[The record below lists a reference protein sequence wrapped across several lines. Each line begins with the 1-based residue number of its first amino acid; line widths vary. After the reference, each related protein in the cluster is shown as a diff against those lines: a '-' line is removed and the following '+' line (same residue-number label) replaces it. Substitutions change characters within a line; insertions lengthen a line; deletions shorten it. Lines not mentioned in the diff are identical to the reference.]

1 MPSNIILECSQFQ
14 SGSASNA
21 EFVSTFKENVILE
34 ENDVFQM
41 QQAMINTQ
49 TVSSG
54 SILIEQ
60 DIDVSITVGFYE
72 CALGSFRFG
81 STSDGTTIRGNY
93 NLPLPYGQIPQGT
106 EPSKKNNHEIFPN
119 TGFSDVQLHYN
130 SLFNMPID
138 SDLIPPYH
146 EPENFLHRPAGHFIL
161 RERAHNAQNQ
171 LSQDSPLVTRTVIIS
186 IKAGSYS
193 PTKLASIITDQVTQT
208 KDTSIGGDNDGMLI
222 KVTGSGAVDENKFVR
237 VGGGYF
243 RGNNQVGVPYYSIK
257 GDASVQR
264 DRLIGASTFSFEFND
279 GVFAFTNMHSPIMG
293 QGVGGSSQIYTLPSL
308 LFLFPSDTLTAAD
321 KFDIVD
327 AYTGCFITD
336 LQPRAFWNR
345 LGFADTH
352 IDSDLKFDD
361 AVFQTLGTGA
371 FDDVKQFDYF
381 NLRRVRPRVINAD
394 LVTPSQVGTY
404 WVRRSWP
411 LSQMTRK
418 TDGTV
423 GVQPYNLPFN
433 DNNYQLFQSDDTF
446 TLAGNTQYVINDF
459 AYYRVEAETVF
470 SNDYKQGGGRL
481 GQVVGCVSTNYNSND
496 FVTGYG
502 ADSGVPYVHL
512 GTPQIISAV
521 KIRIIDPKTNQP
533 VIGLGPNSTIFLEV
547 VKAPPQPKDA
557 GAKAARRHHREKTTA
572 PSKK

>member
-14 SGSASNA
+14 SGSTSNA

-54 SILIEQ
+54 SILIEK

-81 STSDGTTIRGNY
+81 ETPGGFGNY
-93 NLPLPYGQIPQGT
+93 NLPLPYGQIPQGVL
-106 EPSKKNNHEIFPN
+106 PSKANNHEEFPN
-119 TGFSDVQLHYN
+119 AGLSDAQVHYN
-130 SLFNMPID
+130 SLFNMPND
-138 SDLIPPYH
+138 TDLRTLYQKT
-146 EPENFLHRPAGHFIL
+146 ENHLHYPAGHFIL
-161 RERAHNAQNQ
+161 RERAHDAQNQ
-171 LSQDSPLVTRTVIIS
+171 LIQDSPLVTKTVTIS

-193 PTKLASIITDQVTQT
+193 PTKLASIITDQVTQS
-208 KDTSIGGDNDGMLI
+208 KDTSIGGEKDGMLI
-222 KVTGSGAVDENKFVR
+222 KKTGSGVVGENKFVR

-243 RGNNQVGVPYYSIK
+243 RGNNQVTVPYYSIH

-308 LFLFPSDTLTAAD
+308 LFLFPSNTLGGTAD

-361 AVFQTLGTGA
+361 TVFQTLGTGA
-371 FDDVKQFDYF
+371 FDDAKQFDYF

-394 LVTPSQVGTY
+394 LINPSQVGTY
-404 WVRRSWP
+404 WVRRNWP
-411 LSQMTRK
+411 QTRMTRNIQ
-418 TDGTV
+418 GTIEL
-423 GVQPYNLPFN
+423 QPYNLPFN

-470 SNDYKQGGGRL
+470 SNDYKQEGGRL

-502 ADSGVPYVHL
+502 ADSGVPYIHL
-512 GTPQIISAV
+512 GSPQVISAV

-547 VKAPPQPKDA
+547 VKGSSPKDA
-557 GAKAARRHHREKTTA
+557 GAKAARRHHHK
-572 PSKK
+572 